1 MAAIPEWVRGTN
13 VLEAINAGTGA
24 GLRLR
29 GIQDEE
35 EQQQQNNELRA
46 KQIDAATAL
55 RQSTMSAMANYRNQQ
70 IQDAKQ
76 RIADQEAKQ
85 SAADVLRKSIGDSTR
100 AFAKAVSDGTDPE
113 KAYEDNPSADPKFVH
128 PLLTESYK
136 QKKDANKPAKTPHI
150 DITSPDGKMR
160 AIGLELDNPL
170 LNQWG
175 GTNASNLGTNRVNAA
190 QALQRPAQPQSPLG
204 IDTSNLPLVAPTP
217 TGLPFSQPTTDLG
230 GGAPTAQPDFVYIR
244 DPKTGKMVLKPSDA
258 TPSAN

>member
-1 MAAIPEWVRGTN
+1 MAIPPWIRSTDVLGAISSGTN
-13 VLEAINAGTGA
+13 A

-55 RQSTMSAMANYRNQQ
+55 RQSNMSAMSNYRNQQ

-76 RIADQEAKQ
+76 RIADQEAKAQ
-85 SAADVLRKSIGDSTR
+85 AADVLRKHVSDSTTS
-100 AFAKAVSDGTDPE
+100 FLKAVHGGKDPVEALSDNAGADLKVANELITNSL
-113 KAYEDNPSADPKFVH
+113 KAKSA
-128 PLLTESYK
+128 
-136 QKKDANKPAKTPHI
+136 ANKPPKAPHI

-175 GTNASNLGTNRVNAA
+175 GTNASTLGTNRVNAA
-190 QALQRPAQPQSPLG
+190 AALTPRAKPQDPFSIPANAAAYANSG
-204 IDTSNLPLVAPTP
+204 ADVAPIVTP
-217 TGLPFSQPTTDLG
+217 PV
-230 GGAPTAQPDFVYIR
+230 AQPDLVFVR
-244 DPKTGKMVLKPSDA
+244 DPKTGKMVLKSQDA
-258 TPSAN
+258 NSSTK